1 MASSLL
7 KVLKNIEIGR
17 QNIIHDLNL
26 MGIPTEQNASFSKIG
41 ANLEG
46 ISLIASNKYI
56 TVPQGPFYNNPEDDP
71 VVWKKPESW
80 PDIAKLFDELVA
92 ADTKF
97 SESACRIKQ
106 IIMFQTSED
115 TTVFA
120 NQNTSLTDNMI
131 SGFYHPNNV
140 KAYIMTSDGVLYEKT
155 NSMKTVT
162 HTWDHSKDLIGPTGE
177 HFKYIVT
184 FIGNNG
190 SSSKTDASVIQRLNV
205 GSKIKLNQILT
216 DPTHVEW
223 TTNSNSYY
231 NDPNT
236 IIPYHVVKF
245 DMRQTN
251 RSSIIL
257 PYMYNIR
264 TDILIKKEELQEGTH
279 LYTNKYPIINTF
291 YVKDIV
297 AELYVSDITL
307 YNTAKYIRI
316 NSLSIS
322 SVKTLQNNATS
333 LSNTTDYIASGLK
346 YLELPDNKNLTCT
359 KKIMFPCL
367 KDIDKVVYL
376 VKNTSDAFGPFQA
389 NNPILQLDGFP
400 NTSNPLQGVS
410 ARTLIIEDA
419 SNYNDISGALNY
431 IEAEVVI
438 LNNLTVLS
446 SPIDYERSNFR
457 VLIIPDLETISA
469 SLCTSNNT
477 YNKNYM
483 QYLKAPKLTQITTSS
498 TPFTYCDNIAYLEIG
513 EEFFGNLNI
522 SPLKNLSTESV
533 IDIINKLKDL
543 TITGESYT
551 ITLPAILKYTLDSSI
566 FEIATNKGW
575 TVSYGS

>member
-7 KVLKNIEIGR
+7 KTLKNIEIGR
-17 QNIIHDLNL
+17 QNIIHDLNV
-26 MGIPTEQNASFSKIG
+26 MGIPTEKDASFAKIG

-46 ISLIASNKYI
+46 ISLTASNKYI

-131 SGFYHPNNV
+131 SGFYHPNGV
-140 KAYIMTSDGVLYEKT
+140 KAYIMTNDGALYEKT

-190 SSSKTDASVIQRLNV
+190 SSSKTDASVIKYLQV

-216 DPTHVEW
+216 DPTHAEW
-223 TTNSNSYY
+223 AAGSNSVY

-245 DMRQTN
+245 DMRQIYRT
-251 RSSIIL
+251 SIVL
-257 PYMYNIR
+257 PYVYNLR
-264 TDILIKKEELQEGTH
+264 TDILIKKEELQEGTY
-279 LYTNKYPIINTF
+279 LSTDGYPVINTF
-291 YVKDIV
+291 YVKDIN
-297 AELYVSDITL
+297 AELNFSKITL
-307 YNTAKYIRI
+307 YNTAKYIRA

-322 SVKTLQNNATS
+322 NVKTLQNNATS
-333 LSNTTDYIASGLK
+333 LYNPIDYIASGLK
-346 YLELPDNKNLTCT
+346 YFELPDNKNLTCT

-389 NNPILQLDGFP
+389 NNPILHLDGFP

-410 ARTLIIEDA
+410 ARTLIIDDA
-419 SNYNDISGALNY
+419 SNYNNISGALDY
-431 IEAEVVI
+431 IEAEVVV
-438 LNNLTVLS
+438 LNNLKTLS
-446 SPIDYERSNFR
+446 KSINGERSNFR
-457 VLIIPDLETISA
+457 VLIAPDLETISA

-477 YNKNYM
+477 YNKNYT

-498 TPFTYCDNIAYLEIG
+498 TSFEYCNNISYLEIG

-543 TITGESYT
+543 TVTEESYT

-575 TVSYGS
+575 TVKFV

>member
-7 KVLKNIEIGR
+7 KTLRNIEIGR
-17 QNIIHDLNL
+17 QNIIHDLNV
-26 MGIPTEQNASFSKIG
+26 MGIPTEKNASFGKIG

-46 ISLIASNKYI
+46 VSLTSNNKYI

-71 VVWKKPESW
+71 AVWKKPGSW
-80 PDIAKLFDELVA
+80 PDIVKLFDELVA

-97 SESACRIKQ
+97 SDYACRIKQ

-131 SGFYHPNNV
+131 SGFYHPNNI

-190 SSSKTDASVIQRLNV
+190 SSSKSDASVIRNLDV

-223 TTNSNSYY
+223 ASGSNSPY
-231 NDPNT
+231 NSSNI
-236 IIPYHVVKF
+236 IIPYHIVKF
-245 DMRQTN
+245 DMRQTY
-251 RSSIIL
+251 RDSIIL
-257 PYMYNIR
+257 PYVYNLR
-264 TDILIKKEELQEGTH
+264 TDILIKKEELQEGT
-279 LYTNKYPIINTF
+279 YVSTDNYPIINTF
-291 YVKDIV
+291 YVKDIN
-297 AELYVSDITL
+297 AELNFSKISL
-307 YNTAKYIRI
+307 YNTAKYIRV

-322 SVKTLQNNATS
+322 SVKTLQNNAS
-333 LSNTTDYIASGLK
+333 LSSTTDYIASGLK

-376 VKNTSDAFGPFQA
+376 VKNTSDTFGPFQA
-389 NNPILQLDGFP
+389 NNPILRLDGFP
-400 NTSNPLQGVS
+400 NTSYPLQGVS
-410 ARTLIIEDA
+410 ARTLIIDDA
-419 SNYNDISGALNY
+419 SNYNNITGAINNL
-431 IEAEVVI
+431 ESEVLV
-438 LNNLTVLS
+438 LNNLKILS
-446 SPIDYERSNFR
+446 KPITDERSNFR

-498 TPFTYCDNIAYLEIG
+498 TPFTYCNNIVYLEIG
-513 EEFFGNLNI
+513 EEFFGNLDI
-522 SPLKNLSTESV
+522 SPLKNISTEST

-543 TITGESYT
+543 TVTGESYT
-551 ITLPAILKYTLDSSI
+551 ITLPIILKYTLDSSI

-575 TVSYGS
+575 TVKFI

>member
-7 KVLKNIEIGR
+7 KTLRNIEIGR
-17 QNIIHDLNL
+17 QNIIHDLNI
-26 MGIPTEQNASFSKIG
+26 MGIPTEKNASFAKIG

-46 ISLIASNKYI
+46 VSLTSNNKYI
-56 TVPQGPFYNNPEDDP
+56 TVPQGPFYDNPEDDP
-71 VVWKKPESW
+71 AVWKKPESW
-80 PDIAKLFDELVA
+80 PDIVKLFDELVA

-97 SESACRIKQ
+97 SDYACRIKQ

-131 SGFYHPNNV
+131 SGFYHPNSV
-140 KAYIMTSDGVLYEKT
+140 KAYIMTSDGALYEKT
-155 NSMKTVT
+155 NSMTKVT

-190 SSSKTDASVIQRLNV
+190 SSSKTDASVIRYLDV

-223 TTNSNSYY
+223 ASSSNSYY
-231 NDPNT
+231 NNSATP
-236 IIPYHVVKF
+236 IPYHVIKF
-245 DMRQTN
+245 DMRQIY
-251 RSSIIL
+251 RGDIDL
-257 PYMYNIR
+257 PTMYNLR

-279 LYTNKYPIINTF
+279 LYADNYPIINTL
-291 YVKDIV
+291 YVKDIN
-297 AELYVSDITL
+297 AELNLSKITL
-307 YNTAKYIRI
+307 YNTAKYIRV

-322 SVKTLQNNATS
+322 NVKTLQNNATS
-333 LSNTTDYIASGLK
+333 LYNPIDYIASGLK

-367 KDIDKVVYL
+367 KNIDKVVYL

-389 NNPILQLDGFP
+389 NNPILHLDGFP

-410 ARTLIIEDA
+410 ARTLIIDDA

-431 IEAEVVI
+431 IEAEVVV

-446 SPIDYERSNFR
+446 KPIDYERSNFR
-457 VLIIPDLETISA
+457 VLIASDLETISA

-498 TPFTYCDNIAYLEIG
+498 TPFKYCDNIVYLEIG
-513 EEFFGNLNI
+513 EEFFGNLDI
-522 SPLKNLSTESV
+522 SPLKNISTEST

-543 TITGESYT
+543 TVTGESYT
-551 ITLPAILKYTLDSSI
+551 ITLPIILKYTLDSSI

-575 TVSYGS
+575 TVKFI

>member
-1 MASSLL
+1 M
-7 KVLKNIEIGR
+7 
-17 QNIIHDLNL
+17 
-26 MGIPTEQNASFSKIG
+26 
-41 ANLEG
+41 
-46 ISLIASNKYI
+46 
-56 TVPQGPFYNNPEDDP
+56 
-71 VVWKKPESW
+71 VWKKPESW

-190 SSSKTDASVIQRLNV
+190 SSSKTDASVIQNLTV
-205 GSKIKLNQILT
+205 GSNIKLNQILT

-223 TTNSNSYY
+223 TTGSNSYY
-231 NDPNT
+231 NNPNI

-257 PYMYNIR
+257 PTMHNIR

-279 LYTNKYPIINTF
+279 LYTDGYPIINTF
-291 YVKDIV
+291 YVKDIN
-297 AELYVSDITL
+297 AELNFSKITL
-307 YNTAKYIRI
+307 YNTAKYIRV

-322 SVKTLQNNATS
+322 SVKTLQNSATS
-333 LSNTTDYIASGLK
+333 LYNTTDCIASGLK

-389 NNPILQLDGFP
+389 NNPILHLDGFP
-400 NTSNPLQGVS
+400 NTSYPLQGVS
-410 ARTLIIEDA
+410 ARTLIIDDA
-419 SNYNDISGALNY
+419 SNYNNITGAISGL
-431 IEAEVVI
+431 ESEVLV
-438 LNNLTVLS
+438 LNNLKVLS
-446 SPIDYERSNFR
+446 KPITDERSNFR

-522 SPLKNLSTESV
+522 SPLKNISTESV

-551 ITLPAILKYTLDSSI
+551 ITLPTILKYTLDSSI

>member
-7 KVLKNIEIGR
+7 KTLKNIEIGR
-17 QNIIHDLNL
+17 QNIIHDLNV
-26 MGIPTEQNASFSKIG
+26 MGIPTEKDASFEKIG

-46 ISLIASNKYI
+46 ISLTSSNKYI
-56 TVPQGPFYNNPEDDP
+56 VTPQGPFYNNPEDDP

-97 SESACRIKQ
+97 SEYACRIKQ

-131 SGFYHPNNV
+131 SGFFHPNNV
-140 KAYIMTSDGVLYEKT
+140 KAYIMTSDGALYEKT

-190 SSSKTDASVIQRLNV
+190 SSSKTDASVIRGLNV

-223 TTNSNSYY
+223 ATGSSDAY
-231 NDPNT
+231 NNPNT

-257 PYMYNIR
+257 PSVYNLR
-264 TDILIKKEELQEGTH
+264 TDILIKKEELQEGTQ
-279 LYTNKYPIINTF
+279 LGTTYYPIINTF

-297 AELYVSDITL
+297 AELYVSNITL
-307 YNTAKYIRI
+307 YNTAKYIRV

-322 SVKTLQNNATS
+322 SVKTLQNGATS
-333 LSNTTDYIASGLK
+333 LHNTTDYIASGLK

-389 NNPILQLDGFP
+389 NNPILRLDGFP
-400 NTSNPLQGVS
+400 KASYALKGVS
-410 ARTLIIEDA
+410 ARTLIIDDA
-419 SNYNDISGALNY
+419 SNYNDISGALDY
-431 IEAEVVI
+431 TEIEVI
-438 LNNLTVLS
+438 VLNNLKTLS
-446 SPIDYERSNFR
+446 KPISGEKSNFR
-457 VLIIPDLETISA
+457 VLIAPDLETISA
-469 SLCTSNNT
+469 SLSTNNGT
-477 YNKNYM
+477 FDTNYM

-498 TPFTYCDNIAYLEIG
+498 SPFAYCRNIVYLEIG

-575 TVSYGS
+575 TVSYDS

>member
-7 KVLKNIEIGR
+7 KTLRNIEIGR
-17 QNIIHDLNL
+17 QNIIHDLNI
-26 MGIPTEQNASFSKIG
+26 MGIPTEKNASFVKIG

-46 ISLIASNKYI
+46 VSLTSNNKYI

-71 VVWKKPESW
+71 AVWKKPESW
-80 PDIAKLFDELVA
+80 PDIVKLFDELVA

-97 SESACRIKQ
+97 SDYACRIKQ

-140 KAYIMTSDGVLYEKT
+140 KAYIMTSDGTLYEKT

-190 SSSKTDASVIQRLNV
+190 SGSKTDASVIKYLQV
-205 GSKIKLNQILT
+205 GSNIKLNQILT

-223 TTNSNSYY
+223 ATGSNSVY

-245 DMRQTN
+245 DMRQIY
-251 RSSIIL
+251 RGGIIL
-257 PYMYNIR
+257 PYVYNLR
-264 TDILIKKEELQEGTH
+264 TDILIKKEELQEGTY
-279 LYTNKYPIINTF
+279 LSTDNYPIINTF
-291 YVKDIV
+291 YVKDIN
-297 AELYVSDITL
+297 AELNFSKITL
-307 YNTAKYIRI
+307 YNTAKYIRV

-322 SVKTLQNNATS
+322 SVKTLQNNAS
-333 LSNTTDYIASGLK
+333 LSSTTDYIASGLK

-376 VKNTSDAFGPFQA
+376 VKNTRDAFGPFQA
-389 NNPILQLDGFP
+389 NNPMLHLDGFP

-410 ARTLIIEDA
+410 ARTLIIDDA
-419 SNYNDISGALNY
+419 SNYNDITGAINNL
-431 IEAEVVI
+431 ESEVLV
-438 LNNLTVLS
+438 LNNLKILS
-446 SPIDYERSNFR
+446 KPITDERSNFR

-469 SLCTSNNT
+469 SLCTSDNT

-483 QYLKAPKLTQITTSS
+483 QYLKVPKLTQITTSS
-498 TPFTYCDNIAYLEIG
+498 TPFTYCNNIVYLEIG
-513 EEFFGNLNI
+513 EEFFGNLDI
-522 SPLKNLSTESV
+522 SPLKNISTEST

-543 TITGESYT
+543 TVSGESYT
-551 ITLPAILKYTLDSSI
+551 ITLPIILKYTLDSSI

-575 TVSYGS
+575 TVKFI

>member
-7 KVLKNIEIGR
+7 KTLRNIEIGR
-17 QNIIHDLNL
+17 QNIIHDLNV
-26 MGIPTEQNASFSKIG
+26 MGIPTEQNASFGKIG

-46 ISLIASNKYI
+46 ISLTANNKYI
-56 TVPQGPFYNNPEDDP
+56 TVPQGPFYANPEDDP

-80 PDIAKLFDELVA
+80 PDIAALFDRLVA

-97 SESACRIKQ
+97 SDYACRIKQ

-131 SGFYHPNNV
+131 SGFYHPNGV
-140 KAYIMTSDGVLYEKT
+140 KAYIMTSDGTLYEKT

-190 SSSKTDASVIQRLNV
+190 SSSKSDASVIQRLDV

-216 DPTHVEW
+216 DPTHAEW
-223 TTNSNSYY
+223 SASSNSVY
-231 NDPNT
+231 NNPNT

-245 DMRQTN
+245 DMRQIY
-251 RSSIIL
+251 RGSITL
-257 PYMYNIR
+257 PYMYNLR
-264 TDILIKKEELQEGTH
+264 TDILIKKEELQEGTQ
-279 LYTNKYPIINTF
+279 LRISNYPIINTF
-291 YVKDIV
+291 YVKDINV
-297 AELYVSDITL
+297 ELYIPNPTL
-307 YNTAKYIRI
+307 YNTAKYIRA

-322 SVKTLQNNATS
+322 NVKTLQNNATS
-333 LSNTTDYIASGLK
+333 LYNPIDYIASGLK
-346 YLELPDNKNLTCT
+346 YFELPDNKNLTCT

-376 VKNTSDAFGPFQA
+376 VKNTRDAFGPFQA
-389 NNPILQLDGFP
+389 NNPILHLDGFP
-400 NTSNPLQGVS
+400 NTSNALQGVS
-410 ARTLIIEDA
+410 ARTLIIDDA
-419 SNYNDISGALNY
+419 SNYNDITGALNY
-431 IEAEVVI
+431 IEAEVVV

-446 SPIDYERSNFR
+446 KPITDERSNFR

-498 TPFTYCDNIAYLEIG
+498 TPFEYCDNISYLEIG
-513 EEFFGNLNI
+513 EEFFGNLDI
-522 SPLKNLSTESV
+522 SPLKNISTESV

-543 TITGESYT
+543 TVTGESYT

-575 TVSYGS
+575 TVTFK

>member
-1 MASSLL
+1 MASRLL
-7 KVLKNIEIGR
+7 NILKNIESGR
-17 QNIIHDLNL
+17 QNIIHDLNV
-26 MGIPTEQNASFSKIG
+26 MGIPTEKDASFEKIG

-46 ISLIASNKYI
+46 ISLTAGNKYI
-56 TVPQGPFYNNPEDDP
+56 TIPQGPFYDNPEDDP
-71 VVWKKPESW
+71 AVWKKPESW

-97 SESACRIKQ
+97 SDYACRIKQ

-131 SGFYHPNNV
+131 SGFYHPNNI

-190 SSSKTDASVIQRLNV
+190 SGSKTDASVIKYLQV
-205 GSKIKLNQILT
+205 GSNIKLNQILT

-223 TTNSNSYY
+223 ATGSNSVY

-245 DMRQTN
+245 DMRQIH
-251 RSSIIL
+251 RDSIIL
-257 PYMYNIR
+257 PYVYNLR
-264 TDILIKKEELQEGTH
+264 TDILIKKEELQEGTY
-279 LYTNKYPIINTF
+279 LSTDNYPIINTF
-291 YVKDIV
+291 YVKDIN
-297 AELYVSDITL
+297 AELNFSKITL
-307 YNTAKYIRI
+307 YNTAKYIRV

-322 SVKTLQNNATS
+322 SVKTLQDNAS
-333 LSNTTDYIASGLK
+333 LSSTTDCIASGLK

-367 KDIDKVVYL
+367 KHIDKVVYL

-389 NNPILQLDGFP
+389 NNPILRLDGFP
-400 NTSNPLQGVS
+400 NTSSPLQGVS

-419 SNYNDISGALNY
+419 FNYNDISGALDY
-431 IEAEVVI
+431 TEIEVI
-438 LNNLTVLS
+438 VLNNLKTLS
-446 SPIDYERSNFR
+446 KPISGERSNFR
-457 VLIIPDLETISA
+457 VLIAPDLETISA

-498 TPFTYCDNIAYLEIG
+498 TPFRYCNNIVYLEIG
-513 EEFFGNLNI
+513 EEFFGNLDI
-522 SPLKNLSTESV
+522 SPLKNISTEST

-543 TITGESYT
+543 TVSGESYT
-551 ITLPAILKYTLDSSI
+551 ITLPIILKYTLDSSI

-575 TVSYGS
+575 TVKFI

>member
-7 KVLKNIEIGR
+7 KTLRNIEIGR
-17 QNIIHDLNL
+17 QNIIHDLNV
-26 MGIPTEQNASFSKIG
+26 MGIPTEKNASFAKIG

-46 ISLIASNKYI
+46 VSLTSNNKYI

-71 VVWKKPESW
+71 AVWKKPESW

-97 SESACRIKQ
+97 SDYACRIKQ

-131 SGFYHPNNV
+131 SGFYHPNNI

-184 FIGNNG
+184 FIGNNE
-190 SSSKTDASVIQRLNV
+190 SSSRTDASAIKSLNV

-216 DPTHVEW
+216 DPSHVEW
-223 TTNSNSYY
+223 SAGSNSSYNNSN
-231 NDPNT
+231 T
-236 IIPYHVVKF
+236 LIPYHVIKF
-245 DMRQTN
+245 DMRQIYRT
-251 RSSIIL
+251 IITL
-257 PYMYNIR
+257 PNVYNLR

-279 LYTNKYPIINTF
+279 VSTDYYPIINTF
-291 YVKDIV
+291 YVKDIN
-297 AELYVSDITL
+297 AELNFSKIIL
-307 YNTAKYIRI
+307 YNTAKYIRV

-322 SVKTLQNNATS
+322 SIKTLQNNATS
-333 LSNTTDYIASGLK
+333 IYNTTDYIASGLK

-376 VKNTSDAFGPFQA
+376 VKNTSDTFGPFQA
-389 NNPILQLDGFP
+389 NNPILHLDGFP

-410 ARTLIIEDA
+410 ARTLIIDDA
-419 SNYNDISGALNY
+419 SNYNDITGAINNL
-431 IEAEVVI
+431 ESEVLV
-438 LNNLTVLS
+438 LNNLKILS
-446 SPIDYERSNFR
+446 KPITDERSNFR
-457 VLIIPDLETISA
+457 VLIIPDLETIST
-469 SLCTSNNT
+469 SLCTSNST
-477 YNKNYM
+477 YNKNYI

-498 TPFTYCDNIAYLEIG
+498 TPFTNCNNIVYLEIG
-513 EEFFGNLNI
+513 EEFFGNLDI
-522 SPLKNLSTESV
+522 SPLKNISTEST

-551 ITLPAILKYTLDSSI
+551 ITLPIILKYTLDSSI

-575 TVSYGS
+575 TVSYN

>member
-7 KVLKNIEIGR
+7 KTLRNIEIGR
-17 QNIIHDLNL
+17 QNIIHDLNV
-26 MGIPTEQNASFSKIG
+26 MGIPTEKNASFAKIG

-46 ISLIASNKYI
+46 ISLTAGNKYI
-56 TVPQGPFYNNPEDDP
+56 TIPQGPFYNNPEDDP

-120 NQNTSLTDNMI
+120 NQYTSLTDNMI
-131 SGFYHPNNV
+131 SGFYHPNGV
-140 KAYIMTSDGVLYEKT
+140 KAYIMTSDGALYEKT

-190 SSSKTDASVIQRLNV
+190 SSSKTDASVIQYLDV

-223 TTNSNSYY
+223 TTGSNSSY
-231 NDPNT
+231 NNPNI

-245 DMRQTN
+245 DMRQIYRT
-251 RSSIIL
+251 SINL
-257 PYMYNIR
+257 PRVYNLR
-264 TDILIKKEELQEGTH
+264 TDILIKKEELQEGTQ
-279 LYTNKYPIINTF
+279 LSTDNYPIINTF
-291 YVKDIV
+291 YVKDIN
-297 AELYVSDITL
+297 AELNFSKITL
-307 YNTAKYIRI
+307 YNTAKYIRT

-333 LSNTTDYIASGLK
+333 LSSTTDCIASGLK

-376 VKNTSDAFGPFQA
+376 VKNTRDAFGPFQA
-389 NNPILQLDGFP
+389 NNPILHLDGFP

-410 ARTLIIEDA
+410 ARTLIIDDA
-419 SNYNDISGALNY
+419 SNYNDISGAINNL
-431 IEAEVVI
+431 ESEVLV
-438 LNNLTVLS
+438 LNNLKILS
-446 SPIDYERSNFR
+446 KPITDERSNFR

-551 ITLPAILKYTLDSSI
+551 ITLPVILKYTLDSSI